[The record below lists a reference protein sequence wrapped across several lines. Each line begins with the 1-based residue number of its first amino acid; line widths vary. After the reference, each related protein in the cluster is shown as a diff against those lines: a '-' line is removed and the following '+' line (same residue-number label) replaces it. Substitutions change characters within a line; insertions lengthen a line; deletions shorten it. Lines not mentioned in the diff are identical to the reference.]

1 MSPNKATPPASP
13 VQTGGKIVRILLVG
27 DVVAK
32 PGMEAVKRLLPGLLR
47 SEQADF
53 CIVNG
58 ENAEQ
63 GKGLVPTAARDLFE
77 AGADVITGGNHTLYR
92 DKLHEMIEADRRL
105 LRPLNFPEGT
115 AGRGLGIFD
124 LRGGRQIGVLNLQGR
139 ALFSPSDDPFRKGKA
154 AIEELRRET
163 PLIIVDFHAEA
174 TAEKLAFARYVDGS
188 VTAVIGTHTHVQTA
202 DEQILDGG
210 TAYITDVGMTGSHAG
225 VIGMATENALTRFL
239 YPFGPTKT
247 ACAEGDTR
255 LSAVTVDADYVTG
268 KALAIR
274 RLHLRAGA

>member
-1 MSPNKATPPASP
+1 M
-13 VQTGGKIVRILLVG
+13 RILLVG

-32 PGMEAVKRLLPGLLR
+32 PGVEAVKRLLPGLLR
-47 SEQADF
+47 SEQVDF

-63 GKGLVPTAARDLFE
+63 GKGMAPAAVRDIFD

-92 DKLHEMIEADRRL
+92 DKVHEVIDADHRL
-105 LRPLNFPEGT
+105 LRPLNFPEGSV
-115 AGRGLGIFD
+115 GRGVGVYD
-124 LRGGRQIGVLNLQGR
+124 LRGGRRVAVLNLQGR
-139 ALFSPSDDPFRKGKA
+139 AMLPPIDDPFRMGNA
-154 AIEELRRET
+154 EIAELRLET

-174 TAEKLAFARYVDGS
+174 TAEKLAFARYVDGT

-225 VIGMATENALTRFL
+225 VIGMATENALQRFL

-247 ACAEGDTR
+247 VCSEGDVW
-255 LSAVTVDADYVTG
+255 LSAVTVDADPMTG
-268 KALAIR
+268 KATAIR
-274 RLHLRAGA
+274 RLHLRA